1 MIYYDDI
8 FIWAENEDNLKT
20 SINSVLNNLNK
31 FGLRLNSNKCIF
43 ESDSVDFLGYTV
55 SANGI
60 KPTCKHLDAIV
71 KAPIPRD
78 KSALQSFLG
87 LVNFYH
93 SFVPMKS
100 DVLEPLNSL
109 LRKNVRWVWSNK
121 QQKAFDSI
129 KKLLTSTSLLGKGF

>member
-1 MIYYDDI
+1 MLHGIEGVLIYYDDI

-20 SINSVLNNLNK
+20 RVTSVLNNLNK

-71 KAPIPRD
+71 KAPIPRTNLHYNLF
-78 KSALQSFLG
+78 S
-87 LVNFYH
+87 
-93 SFVPMKS
+93 
-100 DVLEPLNSL
+100 VL
-109 LRKNVRWVWSNK
+109 
-121 QQKAFDSI
+121 
-129 KKLLTSTSLLGKGF
+129 